1 MPESGTFQICEQA
14 NKFAIYIPAPGS
26 RMELK
31 KVYLLPVVYC
41 PSSPAFQDGAKAD
54 DPPTVAEMVQEW
66 ELMPL
71 VKTIVE

>member
-1 MPESGTFQICEQA
+1 MDATVFCRQSVTATSSGD
-14 NKFAIYIPAPGS
+14 
-26 RMELK
+26 
-31 KVYLLPVVYC
+31 C